1 MRVFKFGGASVKD
14 AAAIQNVTSIIQS
27 YVDEKNPI
35 IMVVSAIGKTTN
47 KLEIIAKKVF
57 EQSEESKNLLKDLIE
72 EHRVICRELRMIE
85 DSPVYK
91 ELSDIETKTLGFIV
105 ANESNNFNYIYDQLV
120 SKGELLST
128 TVVFH
133 YLKSQNVSIDFIN
146 ARYLIKTDNNYT
158 DANILWNETQEAVDQ
173 ELKNYK
179 SQVLITQGFIG
190 ANSEMLYTTL
200 GREGSDYTAA
210 ILAKCTHTK
219 EMTIWK
225 DVDGVYTGDP
235 KKFPEAT
242 IIDKLSYKEA
252 IEMTF
257 YGAQIIHPK
266 TIKPIQNSNCILKV
280 KSFINKEAKGT
291 EIGNFE
297 NVSYQPV
304 IVLKENQVLYSFSVR
319 DFSFLNESNL
329 GKIIATFGKYSLRIN
344 LMQNSSIE
352 FIVLTDEKLGKNELI
367 IEDLKEDFEI
377 KVMTNLKLLTIRHY
391 TEDILA
397 KQRQNKAVFL
407 TQKGENTVHYLMR

>member
-1 MRVFKFGGASVKD
+1 MK
-14 AAAIQNVTSIIQS
+14 
-27 YVDEKNPI
+27 
-35 IMVVSAIGKTTN
+35 
-47 KLEIIAKKVF
+47 
-57 EQSEESKNLLKDLIE
+57 
-72 EHRVICRELRMIE
+72 
-85 DSPVYK
+85 
-91 ELSDIETKTLGFIV
+91 ETKT
-105 ANESNNFNYIYDQLV
+105 
-120 SKGELLST
+120 
-128 TVVFH
+128 
-133 YLKSQNVSIDFIN
+133 
-146 ARYLIKTDNNYT
+146 
-158 DANILWNETQEAVDQ
+158 AVI
-173 ELKNYK
+173 
-179 SQVLITQGFIG
+179 ITQGFIG

-210 ILAKCTHTK
+210 ILAKCTDTK

-266 TIKPIQNSNCILKV
+266 TIKPIQNSNCILRV
-280 KSFINKEAKGT
+280 KSFINKTAKGT
-291 EIGNFE
+291 EIGQFE
-297 NVSYQPV
+297 NIQYSPV
-304 IVLKENQVLYSFSVR
+304 TVLKEQQVLYSFAVR

-367 IEDLKEDFEI
+367 LEDLKNDFEI
-377 KVMTNLKLLTIRHY
+377 KIENQLKLLTIRHY
-391 TEDILA
+391 NEDILA
-397 KQRQNKAVFL
+397 KQRQNKSVFL
-407 TQKGENTVHYLMR
+407 TQKGEDTVHYLMR

>member
-1 MRVFKFGGASVKD
+1 MK
-14 AAAIQNVTSIIQS
+14 
-27 YVDEKNPI
+27 
-35 IMVVSAIGKTTN
+35 
-47 KLEIIAKKVF
+47 
-57 EQSEESKNLLKDLIE
+57 
-72 EHRVICRELRMIE
+72 
-85 DSPVYK
+85 
-91 ELSDIETKTLGFIV
+91 ETKT
-105 ANESNNFNYIYDQLV
+105 
-120 SKGELLST
+120 
-128 TVVFH
+128 
-133 YLKSQNVSIDFIN
+133 
-146 ARYLIKTDNNYT
+146 
-158 DANILWNETQEAVDQ
+158 AVI
-173 ELKNYK
+173 
-179 SQVLITQGFIG
+179 ITQGFIG

-210 ILAKCTHTK
+210 ILAKCTDTR

-266 TIKPIQNSNCILKV
+266 TIKPIQNSNCILRV
-280 KSFINKEAKGT
+280 KSFINKTVKGT
-291 EIGNFE
+291 EIGQFE
-297 NVSYQPV
+297 NIQYPPV
-304 IVLKENQVLYSFSVR
+304 TVLKEQQVLYSFAVR

-367 IEDLKEDFEI
+367 LEDLKNDFEI
-377 KVMTNLKLLTIRHY
+377 KIENQLKLLTIRHY
-391 TEDILA
+391 TEDILE
-397 KQRQNKAVFL
+397 KQRRNKAVFL
-407 TQKGENTVHYLMR
+407 TQKGEDTVHYLMR